1 MSVLAKAPKW
11 WDQRR
16 HPLSYLLAPLGMV
29 YGLVVKL
36 RFALTKPYHS
46 TLPVICIGNFTV
58 GGGGKTPLA
67 VELASLLIAKGHKPV
82 ILTRGYGGQIKGP
95 HLVDL
100 SLDSAI
106 DVGDEPLIL
115 AQHARVVV
123 CADRA
128 KGARFIEQMD
138 SDVILMDD
146 GFQNPGLHKDL
157 SLIVLDAASGIGN
170 GRIFP
175 AGPLRA
181 ELAFQLEKT
190 GVLAIVDKGADL
202 IKIEQEFAGEVFH
215 LKMEPQNDE
224 GWLAKT
230 RVCVVSGIARPGK
243 FYASLEKLGAVT
255 AQRHEFPDHH
265 MFGQKDAQAILK
277 AAASEDLPIVMTQ
290 KDWVRLPKTDERG
303 QLRKA
308 ARVLPVRMQIDEP
321 QKLVSRLQ
329 KTISSNTKSAD

>member
-11 WDQRR
+11 WDQQH
-16 HPLSYLLAPLGMV
+16 HPVSYLLGPFGLI
-29 YGLVVKL
+29 YGLAVKL
-36 RFALTKPYHS
+36 RFALTKSYRS

-67 VELASLLIAKGHKPV
+67 VELADLLSAVGHKPV
-82 ILTRGYGGQIKGP
+82 VLTRGYGGQKKGP

-100 SLDSAI
+100 SRDSAI
-106 DVGDEPLIL
+106 EVGDEPLIL
-115 AQHARVVV
+115 AQHAPVVV

-138 SDVILMDD
+138 ADVILMDD

-157 SLIVLDAASGIGN
+157 SLIVLDAGSGIGN

-181 ELAFQLEKT
+181 GLDFQLEKT
-190 GVLAIVDKGADL
+190 GVLAIVDKGTDL
-202 IKIEQEFAGEVFH
+202 IKIEQAFGGEVFH
-215 LKMEPQNDE
+215 LEIEPLHDE
-224 GWLAKT
+224 AWLAKT

-243 FYASLEKLGAVT
+243 FYASLENLGAVI
-255 AQRHEFPDHH
+255 AQKHEFPDHH

-277 AAASEDLPIVMTQ
+277 AAARDGLPIVMTQ

-303 QLRKA
+303 HLRKA
-308 ARVLPVRMQIDEP
+308 ARVLQVRMKIDEP

>member
-11 WDQRR
+11 WEQRQ

-29 YGLVVKL
+29 YGLAVKL

-67 VELASLLIAKGHKPV
+67 VELAKLLSAKGHKPV
-82 ILTRGYGGQIKGP
+82 ILTRGYGGQEKGP

-128 KGARFIEQMD
+128 KGARFIEKMD
-138 SDVILMDD
+138 ADVILMDD

-181 ELAFQLEKT
+181 GLAFQLKQT
-190 GVLAIVDKGADL
+190 DVLAIVDKRSDPL
-202 IKIEQEFAGEVFH
+202 QIEQAFAGEVFH
-215 LKMEPQNDE
+215 LKIEPQNDE

-243 FYASLEKLGAVT
+243 FYASLEKLGAVIV
-255 AQRHEFPDHH
+255 QKHEFPDHH
-265 MFGQKDAQAILK
+265 MFGKKDAQAILK
-277 AAASEDLPIVMTQ
+277 AAASDDLPIVMTQ
-290 KDWVRLPKTDERG
+290 KDWVRLPQTDERG
-303 QLRKA
+303 HLRKA
-308 ARVLPVRMQIDEP
+308 ARVLQVRMKIDEP

-329 KTISSNTKSAD
+329 KTISAATRYSA